1 MFDPNLIRNV
11 PGWKN
16 APVPICFG
24 GDVRALTFCCH
35 PAYALTFSE
44 HCMRKKAL
52 DKIGMSEKEYVKIK
66 DEFSKEYELDDERVC
81 FKSLSYCCM
90 RRGGCPGERDNVL
103 REKYGNG
110 KSWEEVLEKY
120 FSIKKILSIR
130 ILEKAK
136 NRNLVDPYLE
146 ELKNSEYY

>member
-1 MFDPNLIRNV
+1 MFDPNLIRKLK
-11 PGWKN
+11 GWQN

-24 GDVRALTFCCH
+24 GDIRALTWCCH
-35 PAYALTFSE
+35 PAYALTFST

-52 DKIGMSEKEYVKIK
+52 DKIGMSEVEYIKIK
-66 DEFSKEYELDDERVC
+66 DEFSKEFDLDDDRVC

-103 REKYGNG
+103 REKFG
-110 KSWEEVLEKY
+110 KDKPWEETLGKY
-120 FSIKKILSIR
+120 FRIKRLLAKR

-136 NRNLVDPYLE
+136 NKELVKPYLE
-146 ELKNSEYY
+146 DLEKSE